1 MITFVCFYLPILL
14 LHPRFKILSNSRMV
28 LLKENKRAKKARA
41 NETEI
46 RSQVLTPSRRQTNK
60 ATKADKASKMLKF

>member
-14 LHPRFKILSNSRMV
+14 LHPRFKILSNSRMA
-28 LLKENKRAKKARA
+28 LIKENKRAKRARA

-46 RSQVLTPSRRQTNK
+46 RSQVLTPRQTNK
-60 ATKADKASKMLKF
+60 ATKADKASKILKF